1 MPRKAARDIDAAKR
15 ARVLTAA
22 AWSLAGGAIGAF
34 AGAFIGIGILFGFAI
49 GFTFSLVVS
58 LLVVEGVGHVMG
70 VIHNPSGKSTP
81 VVREYSYPESLA
93 IRGRYEDAIDA
104 YQVCCTD
111 YPDDPEP
118 YVRIAR
124 IYRDNLGQFEEAIL
138 WFKRARS
145 EAAVSK
151 GQELLASQEI
161 IEIYTGKL
169 NLPER
174 AIPELARLAEKYAG
188 EPAGD
193 TAKHEL
199 ARLREGLGERT

>member
-1 MPRKAARDIDAAKR
+1 MPRKAPRTIDAAKR
-15 ARVLTAA
+15 ARVFTAA

-34 AGAFIGIGILFGFAI
+34 AGAFIGVGILIGFAV

-58 LLVVEGVGHVMG
+58 LVVVESVGNVMG
-70 VIHNPSGKSTP
+70 TIHNPSGKSTP

-104 YQVCCTD
+104 YQVCCSD
-111 YPDDPEP
+111 HPDDPEP

-124 IYRDNLGQFEEAIL
+124 IYRDNLEQYDEAIL
-138 WFKRARS
+138 WLKRARS
-145 EAAVSK
+145 EAAMSK

-161 IEIYTGKL
+161 IEIYTRKM
-169 NLPER
+169 NTPER

-193 TAKHEL
+193 TAKQEL
-199 ARLREGLGERT
+199 ARLREGLGERS